1 MILQDLQLG
10 QEITLEVCFDE
21 HKYEIPSKIVGTNE
35 NTAIIL
41 PYVYKGIM
49 IDFEIFK
56 QRGAFINMYCID
68 RTNNTRNVFK
78 NVTVSTIS
86 YQERTLYSVNV
97 PVMNTI
103 AYDGERRKD
112 VRIPVDVKGTM
123 ESEDNLD
130 KYPVTICDISERGL
144 AFTAPA
150 TYSFGNGLYW
160 IHVFDTVC
168 GTYFDLK
175 MGVSI
180 IRSTDEEHKKFYGCR
195 IIKSDRDI
203 LMYLYLLNRQHKEKE
218 LKLKQKVMTANGTGK

>member
-1 MILQDLQLG
+1 
-10 QEITLEVCFDE
+10 
-21 HKYEIPSKIVGTNE
+21 
-35 NTAIIL
+35 
-41 PYVYKGIM
+41 
-49 IDFEIFK
+49 
-56 QRGAFINMYCID
+56 
-68 RTNNTRNVFK
+68 
-78 NVTVSTIS
+78 
-86 YQERTLYSVNV
+86 
-97 PVMNTI
+97 
-103 AYDGERRKD
+103 
-112 VRIPVDVKGTM
+112 M